1 MAPSVTA
8 GRRQRQH
15 LKSPAKIDS
24 MRIHQSADH
33 LSDTLQAV
41 LDGRLVPAAFQRPY
55 VWSQSDVTALWES
68 LLNGWPIGSFLI
80 WKPGAGVDLAK
91 AGRSR
96 LGPIQAAGASRWTG
110 MILDGQ
116 QRLTTLAWSF
126 LAADAARPDPMSLFD
141 AERATW
147 AGDDVIVADGEQRRV
162 LWVPKS
168 DASSGWRIP
177 VGLLGDL
184 ALLLPALNALVSKH
198 QGQIPKDVF
207 DWFDAAS
214 HAVRSA
220 KITTTTIEDA
230 TPQEAVTAFAH
241 VARVGVPV
249 TPDEVAAALAWAA
262 P

>member
-1 MAPSVTA
+1 
-8 GRRQRQH
+8 
-15 LKSPAKIDS
+15 

-41 LDGRLVPAAFQRPY
+41 RDGRLVPAAFQRPY
-55 VWSQSDVTALWES
+55 VWRQADVTALWES

-80 WKPGAGVDLAK
+80 WKPGAGVDQAK

-96 LGPIQAAGASRWTG
+96 LGPIQAVTGTRWTG

-116 QRLTTLAWSF
+116 QRLTTLAWSM
-126 LAADAARPDPMSLFD
+126 LASDAPRPDPASLFD

-147 AGDDVIVADGEQRRV
+147 AGDNVLVADGEQRAV
-162 LWVPKS
+162 LWVPK
-168 DASSGWRIP
+168 AEARAGWRIP
-177 VGLLGDL
+177 VGVLGDL
-184 ALLLPALNALVSKH
+184 ALLLPALHALVSAH
-198 QGQIPKDVF
+198 QGQLPKDVL

-220 KITTTTIEDA
+220 KVTTTTIEEA
-230 TPQEAVTAFAH
+230 TAQEAVTAFAH

>member
-1 MAPSVTA
+1 
-8 GRRQRQH
+8 
-15 LKSPAKIDS
+15 
-24 MRIHQSADH
+24 MRIHQTAAH

-41 LDGRLVPAAFQRPY
+41 RDGRLVPAAFQRPY
-55 VWSQSDVTALWES
+55 VWSQADVTALWES

-80 WKPGAGVDLAK
+80 WKPDAGVDQAK

-96 LGPIQAAGASRWTG
+96 LGPIQAATGTRWTG

-126 LAADAARPDPMSLFD
+126 LAFDAPRPDPASLFD

-147 AGDDVIVADGEQRRV
+147 AGDNVLVADGEQRAV
-162 LWVPKS
+162 LWVPK
-168 DASSGWRIP
+168 AAAGTGWRIP
-177 VGLLGDL
+177 VGVLGDL
-184 ALLLPALNALVSKH
+184 ALLLPALHGLASTH
-198 QGQIPKDVF
+198 QGQLPKDIL

-220 KITTTTIEDA
+220 KVTTTTIEDA
-230 TPQEAVTAFAH
+230 TAQEAVTAFAH

>member
-1 MAPSVTA
+1 
-8 GRRQRQH
+8 
-15 LKSPAKIDS
+15 

-33 LSDTLQAV
+33 LSDTLKAV
-41 LDGRLVPAAFQRPY
+41 RNGRLVPAAFQRPY
-55 VWSQSDVTALWES
+55 VWSQEDVTALWES
-68 LLNGWPIGSFLI
+68 LLNGWPIGAFLI
-80 WKPGAGVDLAK
+80 WKPGADVDMAK

-96 LGPIQAAGASRWTG
+96 IGPIQAASGTRWTG

-126 LAADAARPDPMSLFD
+126 LASDAARPEPTSLFD
-141 AERATW
+141 AERVTW
-147 AGDDVIVADGEQRRV
+147 AGEEVLVADGKRKAV

-168 DASSGWRIP
+168 EATTGWRIP
-177 VGLLGDL
+177 AGLLGDIG
-184 ALLLPALNALVSKH
+184 LLLPALHALVLNH
-198 QGQIPKDVF
+198 GGQLPKDVL

-220 KITTTTIEDA
+220 RVTTTTIEDA
-230 TPQEAVTAFAH
+230 TAQEAVTAFAH